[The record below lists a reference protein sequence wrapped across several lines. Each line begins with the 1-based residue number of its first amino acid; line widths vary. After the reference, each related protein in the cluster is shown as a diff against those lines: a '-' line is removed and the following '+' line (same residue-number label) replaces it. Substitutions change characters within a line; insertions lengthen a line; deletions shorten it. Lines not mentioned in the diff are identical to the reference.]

1 MDYKQ
6 LLKHFGG
13 SLTETAAALQRPT
26 STVFFWKAHGIPRGV
41 QFEIQV
47 LTGGKLRAS
56 PGRPRRFAA

>member
-1 MDYKQ
+1 
-6 LLKHFGG
+6 
-13 SLTETAAALQRPT
+13 
-26 STVFFWKAHGIPRGV
+26 V